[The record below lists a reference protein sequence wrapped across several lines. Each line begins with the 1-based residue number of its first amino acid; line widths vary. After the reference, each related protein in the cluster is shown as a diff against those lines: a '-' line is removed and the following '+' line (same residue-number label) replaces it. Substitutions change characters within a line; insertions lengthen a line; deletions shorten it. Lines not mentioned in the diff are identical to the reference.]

1 MAEKIEKPFIQQMT
15 DSVKENTPSMGE
27 MKSSAS
33 GAAQSVG
40 NSLNE
45 MKDGVKNTL
54 GEFSSK
60 NVMDASSEFLNSN
73 SLLAKFAFIIL
84 VLIVFMILLKILM
97 TVLGY
102 FMGPKSNPYIV
113 KGALRGSDTAT
124 VTQAPG
130 EDTTIQILRSNDRH
144 RGIEF
149 TWSVWLF
156 LTKPN
161 NVSANVTEYQNIFV
175 KGHSFDFSSGLAVS
189 NGPGLYL
196 TTVGVDA
203 SGITSTAGS
212 GSSGLQY
219 DLHFFMDH
227 IGDEKIDQNYSTDY
241 DADNDKGRD
250 QVIID
255 NVPIQKWF
263 HVAIRMQNN
272 TLDIYVNG
280 TIVKRQVL
288 DKMPKQN
295 SHDIHVAG
303 NNGFKGTLS
312 NLRYYASALNV
323 FQINNIVTGGPN
335 LKPSKLSADSKAKS
349 GNYSFLSNSWYSA
362 AYNN

>member
-15 DSVKENTPSMGE
+15 DSVKSNTPSMGE
-27 MKSSAS
+27 LKDGAS
-33 GAAQSVG
+33 NTAQSVG
-40 NSLNE
+40 NSINE

-54 GEFSSK
+54 SEFSSK

-73 SLLAKFAFIIL
+73 SLLAKFAFIVLI
-84 VLIVFMILLKILM
+84 LIVFMIVLKLMM

-124 VTQAPG
+124 ITQAPG

-156 LTKPN
+156 LTKPKK
-161 NVSANVTEYQNIFV
+161 ATGNVTEYDNIFV
-175 KGHSFDFSSGLAVS
+175 KGNTFDSGTGLALS
-189 NGPGLYL
+189 NGPGLY
-196 TTVGVDA
+196 VSAVDVD
-203 SGITSTAGS
+203 
-212 GSSGLQY
+212 SSGNINQATANSTTLQY

-227 IGDEKIDQNYSTDY
+227 IGDESITQDYSQTAN
-241 DADNDKGRD
+241 ADNDKGRD
-250 QVIID
+250 QIIID

-303 NNGFKGTLS
+303 NNGFRGTLS

-335 LKPSKLSADSKAKS
+335 LTPSKLSADSKAKS

-362 AYNN
+362 AYQN

>member
-15 DSVKENTPSMGE
+15 DSVKSNAPSMGE
-27 MKSSAS
+27 MKDGAS
-33 GAAQSVG
+33 NAAQSVG
-40 NSLNE
+40 NSINE
-45 MKDGVKNTL
+45 MKEGVKNTL

-60 NVMDASSEFLNSN
+60 NAMDASSEFLNSN
-73 SLLAKFAFIIL
+73 SLLAKFAFIVLI
-84 VLIVFMILLKILM
+84 LIVFMVVLKIMM

-124 VTQAPG
+124 ISQAPG

-161 NVSANVTEYQNIFV
+161 NVSSNVTEYQNIFV
-175 KGHSFDFSSGLAVS
+175 KGNTFDSGSGLAVS

-203 SGITSTAGS
+203 SGVTSTAGS
-212 GSSGLQY
+212 SSDGLQY
-219 DLHFFMDH
+219 DLHFLMDH
-227 IGDEKIDQNYSTDY
+227 IGDEAINQNYSTGY
-241 DADNDKGRD
+241 NANNDKGRD

-255 NVPIQKWF
+255 NVPMQKWF

-335 LKPSKLSADSKAKS
+335 LTPSKLSADSKGKS

-362 AYNN
+362 AYQN

>member
-15 DSVKENTPSMGE
+15 DSVRENTPSMNE

-45 MKDGVKNTL
+45 MKDSVKNTL

-102 FMGPKSNPYIV
+102 FMGPDSNPYIV

-161 NVSANVTEYQNIFV
+161 STTSVTEYQNIFV
-175 KGHSFDFSSGLAVS
+175 KGHTFDSAGTGLAVS

-196 TTVGVDA
+196 ATVDA
-203 SGITSTAGS
+203 SGGGTSVGGS
-212 GSSGLQY
+212 TTSLQY

-227 IGDEKIDQNYSTDY
+227 IGEEEITQQYSVDY
-241 DADNDKGRD
+241 HADNDKGRD
-250 QVIID
+250 QVIVD
-255 NVPIQKWF
+255 NVPMQKWF

-272 TLDIYVNG
+272 MLDIYVNG
-280 TIVKRQVL
+280 TIVKRQQF